1 MAAISCFIRGVFDGL
16 LNQARSMLSSA
27 DPQQVA
33 DATRDHV
40 DQTDPGTL
48 ADHLTQGAQGMDSG
62 QLGGLAQTL
71 LGALSNHGHDEA
83 TAQDAGVDTQA
94 AQQGDQGNV
103 IALIQHAQQNPAALR
118 DAAVAY
124 VQQNPQILQK
134 LPGLLQGVMG
144 RLGG

>member
-1 MAAISCFIRGVFDGL
+1 M
-16 LNQARSMLSSA
+16 NEARSMLGSA

-48 ADHLTQGAQGMDSG
+48 ADHLTQGAQGMDAG
-62 QLGGLAQTL
+62 QLGSLGSTL
-71 LGALSNHGHDEA
+71 LGALANHGHDE
-83 TAQDAGVDTQA
+83 TQAQDAGVDTQA

-103 IALIQHAQQNPAALR
+103 IALIQHAQQNPAALK
-118 DAAVAY
+118 DAAVQF
-124 VQQNPQILQK
+124 VQQNPQVLQK
-134 LPGLLQGVMG
+134 LPGLLQGVLG